1 MQSQGNSPYTAIMF
15 RPLVMLLSVSLI
27 APAVFYAQQPPTAA
41 KSEASPNGDAPW
53 IADAARR
60 RQELIDRNGPGTD
73 ASLQARLIAM
83 RDADQDARG
92 IAHGQAKN
100 NGTLQM
106 ASNMAEIDAQLTSQL
121 KEIVAKSGWPTIK
134 LVGID
139 ASNGAMLVLTHT
151 KDHAWQLSLL
161 PLLEKLADEGR
172 IDGLPLAFVI
182 DKELVAEGKLQ
193 RYGTQFTRV
202 DSGIGMYGVED
213 PGGLDAARTRV
224 GLPPI
229 EEYKKQL
236 EAMYHLTVTGKI
248 VMAPVHTAPAK

>member
-1 MQSQGNSPYTAIMF
+1 MF
-15 RPLVMLLSVSLI
+15 RRLVLVVSISLMASVSL
-27 APAVFYAQQPPTAA
+27 YAQQQPA
-41 KSEASPNGDAPW
+41 
-53 IADAARR
+53 ADAAKRH
-60 RQELIDRNGPGTD
+60 QELIDKNGPGTD
-73 ASLQARLIAM
+73 AALRDRLLRM
-83 RDADQDARG
+83 RDADQAARG
-92 IAHGQAKN
+92 VGAAKVQIAGN
-100 NGTLQM
+100 L
-106 ASNMAEIDAQLTSQL
+106 AEIDAQLTAGL

-139 ASNGAMLVLTHT
+139 ASNAAMLLLTHT
-151 KDHAWQLSLL
+151 QDHAWQLSLL
-161 PLLEKLADEGR
+161 PLLEKLADEDR

-202 DSGIGMYGVED
+202 DGGIGVYGVED

-236 EAMYHLTVTGKI
+236 EAMYHLKATGKI
-248 VMAPVHTAPAK
+248 VMAPSPAAPAK

>member
-1 MQSQGNSPYTAIMF
+1 MF
-15 RPLVMLLSVSLI
+15 RRLVLVVSISLMASVSL
-27 APAVFYAQQPPTAA
+27 YAQQQPA
-41 KSEASPNGDAPW
+41 
-53 IADAARR
+53 ADAAKRH
-60 RQELIDRNGPGTD
+60 QELIDKNGPGTD
-73 ASLQARLIAM
+73 AALRDRLLRM
-83 RDADQDARG
+83 RDADQAARG
-92 IAHGQAKN
+92 VGAAKVQIAGN
-100 NGTLQM
+100 L
-106 ASNMAEIDAQLTSQL
+106 AEIDAQLTAGL

-139 ASNGAMLVLTHT
+139 ASNAAMLLLTHT
-151 KDHAWQLSLL
+151 QDHAWQLSLL
-161 PLLEKLADEGR
+161 PLLEKLADEDR

-202 DSGIGMYGVED
+202 DGGIGMYGVED

-236 EAMYHLTVTGKI
+236 EAMYHLKATGKI
-248 VMAPVHTAPAK
+248 VMAPAPAAPAK

>member
-1 MQSQGNSPYTAIMF
+1 MF
-15 RPLVMLLSVSLI
+15 RRLVLVVSISLMASVSL
-27 APAVFYAQQPPTAA
+27 YAQQQPA
-41 KSEASPNGDAPW
+41 
-53 IADAARR
+53 ADAAKRH
-60 RQELIDRNGPGTD
+60 QELIDKNGPGTD
-73 ASLQARLIAM
+73 AALRDRLLRM
-83 RDADQDARG
+83 RDADQAARG
-92 IAHGQAKN
+92 VGAAKVQIAGN
-100 NGTLQM
+100 L
-106 ASNMAEIDAQLTSQL
+106 AEIDAQLTAGL

-139 ASNGAMLVLTHT
+139 ASNAAMLLLTHT
-151 KDHAWQLSLL
+151 QDHAWQLSLL
-161 PLLEKLADEGR
+161 PLLEKLADEDR

-202 DSGIGMYGVED
+202 DGGIVMYGVED

-236 EAMYHLTVTGKI
+236 EAMYHLKATGKI
-248 VMAPVHTAPAK
+248 VMAPAPAAPAK

>member
-1 MQSQGNSPYTAIMF
+1 
-15 RPLVMLLSVSLI
+15 
-27 APAVFYAQQPPTAA
+27 
-41 KSEASPNGDAPW
+41 
-53 IADAARR
+53 
-60 RQELIDRNGPGTD
+60 
-73 ASLQARLIAM
+73 M

-92 IAHGQAKN
+92 VAHGEAKN
-100 NGTLQM
+100 KDKLQM
-106 ASNMAEIDAQLTSQL
+106 ASNMAEIDAQLTAQL
-121 KEIVAKSGWPTIK
+121 KEIVAKSGWPTISS
-134 LVGID
+134 VGID
-139 ASNGAMLVLTHT
+139 ASNGAMLLLTHT
-151 KDHAWQLSLL
+151 PDHAWQLSLL
-161 PLLEKLADEGR
+161 PLLTKLADEGR
-172 IDGLPLAFVI
+172 IDGVPLAFVI

-248 VMAPVHTAPAK
+248 VMAPVPTAPAK